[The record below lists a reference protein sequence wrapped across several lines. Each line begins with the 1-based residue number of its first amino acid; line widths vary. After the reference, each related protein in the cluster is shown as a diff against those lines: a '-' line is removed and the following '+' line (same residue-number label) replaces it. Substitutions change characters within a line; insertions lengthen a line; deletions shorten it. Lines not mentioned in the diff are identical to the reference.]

1 MDYWNG
7 IVEWPRPRNAARS
20 ASWVVKSMIIGPL
33 AIMEHYQRLSRS
45 VTQVGLQRGTRDKAT
60 LKHILRSVPG
70 KKRGWRQPRFSTA
83 LIASAYPGWPSTLL
97 TWFLV

>member
-1 MDYWNG
+1 M
-7 IVEWPRPRNAARS
+7 VEWTTGMATPTKCCS
-20 ASWVVKSMIIGPL
+20 VS
-33 AIMEHYQRLSRS
+33 IMGCQVNDHWPSSDDGALPAVSRS
-45 VTQVGLQRGTRDKAT
+45 VTQVALQRGTRDKAT

-83 LIASAYPGWPSTLL
+83 LIASYPGWPSTLL